1 MNLQKKLN
9 IAKGLYQKYRIREYD
24 LIGCIG
30 KILQG
35 QPIDGSH
42 YDGATVPEMSFVI
55 DLTKNK
61 PIDNNTHPNLSS
73 YTPFPINSFLNLLRR
88 FNNF

>member
-35 QPIDGSH
+35 QSIDGSH

-61 PIDNNTHPNLSS
+61 PIGKYTYPSLSS
-73 YTPFPINSFLNLLRR
+73 PPPFPIDSF
-88 FNNF
+88 FEFIKKFQ

>member
-61 PIDNNTHPNLSS
+61 PIGKNTHPILSS
-73 YTPFPINSFLNLLRR
+73 PPPFYLDSF
-88 FNNF
+88 FEFIKTFQ